1 MATRLS
7 QDYGSVRR
15 FGVAHV
21 IGALVV
27 ITAGIGLVTFELV
40 RDRDANVATAQT
52 WDIQGPPCLALT
64 QAEFT
69 AKHLLAPRTFNYDGA
84 TLGRWSGDAS
94 CSDVKAGGGKGL
106 RTDRIC
112 QFANPTV
119 LTVATPAGRWFYNI
133 GVAQPAT
140 LAIHRDRPKC
150 VLAGKFTLQSE
161 LGGK

>member
-7 QDYGSVRR
+7 RDYGSVRR
-15 FGVAHV
+15 FGIAHV
-21 IGALVV
+21 IGAVV
-27 ITAGIGLVTFELV
+27 VLTAGIGMVAFQYSK
-40 RDRDANVATAQT
+40 DRSANISTAQA
-52 WDIQGPPCLALT
+52 WDIKGPPCPALT

-69 AKHLLAPRTFNYDGA
+69 AKHLLAPQSFNYDGVV
-84 TLGRWSGDAS
+84 LGRWSGDAS

-119 LTVATPAGRWFYNI
+119 LTVATPAGRWFYNV

-140 LAIHRDRPKC
+140 LSIHRDQPKC